1 MRQLHG
7 RWCEVVYTGPVVS
20 AKVRIALAFAAIFF
34 ALGMHM
40 PYFPVWL
47 QSRGYSAGA
56 IGIVLGTITW
66 MRVPANPLVG
76 RLSDRLGSV
85 KTPAIFLAV
94 LAAASYGLFGLTS
107 SVWEVVAVGALL
119 GISYSPLIPLVDSVA
134 LRLGSTGAVN
144 YGHLRLF
151 GSAAFIVA
159 SNVGGWL
166 LAHGD
171 EQDVL
176 DALRFGALAVVAAV
190 VIMPRRGPK
199 PSKPAQLGAPK
210 RSHARFLITTGLL
223 HASHAMLY
231 AFGTAHWRAHD
242 VPDTTIGQL
251 WSVGV
256 LAEIVLFAM
265 SGRVQRALGS
275 TGLLTLAAIGGLA
288 RWPLLAMTTDP
299 SALFAVQ
306 VLHGLTFGALHLGA
320 IAYVQE
326 RVDERATATVTS
338 LYAAS
343 TGVGS
348 GLMMLGAGPLYD
360 HLGGSAFWV
369 MAGIS
374 AAGLAG
380 ARLIAGYSDD
390 VDASHADISAK

>member
-1 MRQLHG
+1 M
-7 RWCEVVYTGPVVS
+7 S

-66 MRVPANPLVG
+66 MRVPANPLIG

-85 KTPAIFLAV
+85 KAPAMVLAV
-94 LAAASYGLFGLTS
+94 LAAACYGLFGLS
-107 SVWEVVAVGALL
+107 SSLWEVIVVGSVL
-119 GISYSPLIPLVDSVA
+119 GASFSPLVPLVDSIA

-166 LAHGD
+166 LASGD

-176 DALRFGALAVVAAV
+176 NALQIASVVVVIAVV
-190 VIMPRRGPK
+190 MLPRRGPRA
-199 PSKPAQLGAPK
+199 SKPAQLGAPK
-210 RSHARFLITTGLL
+210 RSHARFLATTGLL

-231 AFGTAHWRAHD
+231 AFGTAHWRAHG
-242 VPDTTIGQL
+242 VPDTTIGPL

-256 LAEIVLFAM
+256 VAEIVLFAM
-265 SGRVQRALGS
+265 SGRAQRKLGS

-288 RWPLLAMTTDP
+288 RWPLLALTTDP
-299 SALFAVQ
+299 SSLFAIQ

-326 RVDERATATVTS
+326 RVDESATATVTS

-360 HLGGSAFWV
+360 QFGGSAFWA

-374 AAGLAG
+374 AAGLVG
-380 ARLIAGYSDD
+380 ARLIAAHSDEP
-390 VDASHADISAK
+390 DASRPRASPG

>member
-1 MRQLHG
+1 M
-7 RWCEVVYTGPVVS
+7 YTGPAVS

-56 IGIVLGTITW
+56 IGIVLGTVTW
-66 MRVPANPLVG
+66 MRVPANPLIG

-85 KTPAIFLAV
+85 KTPAIVLAV
-94 LAAASYGLFGLTS
+94 LAAASYGLFNMASNLG
-107 SVWEVVAVGALL
+107 EMVAVAALL
-119 GISYSPLIPLVDSVA
+119 GVSYSPLIPLVDSVA
-134 LRLGSTGAVN
+134 LRLGSTGKVN

-159 SNVGGWL
+159 SNLGGWL
-166 LAHGD
+166 LAHGN

-176 DALRFGALAVVAAV
+176 DALRIASVVVVLAVVL
-190 VIMPRRGPK
+190 MPRRGPK
-199 PSKPAQLGAPK
+199 PSKPAQMGAPK

-223 HASHAMLY
+223 HASHALLY

-256 LAEIVLFAM
+256 LAEIALFAM
-265 SGRVQRALGS
+265 SGRVQRTLGS
-275 TGLLTLAAIGGLA
+275 TGLLTLAALGGLA
-288 RWPLLAMTTDP
+288 RWPLLAMTADP
-299 SALFAVQ
+299 SALFAIQ
-306 VLHGLTFGALHLGA
+306 ILHGLTFGALHLGA

-348 GLMMLGAGPLYD
+348 GLMMLGAGPLYEAW
-360 HLGGSAFWV
+360 GGSGFWV

-374 AAGLAG
+374 AAGLVG
-380 ARLIAGYSDD
+380 ARVIAAHSDD
-390 VDASHADISAK
+390 ADASPPNISAE